1 MTSTSSR
8 RVRRTVGTG
17 LSLALIAGAG
27 AVAAVPLSNALAS
40 GHATAVTPAAVAPR
54 AVTTSVQARVVST
67 PRAVVTPNALAA
79 SACTNACELYA
90 TPGTATA
97 TQVKSATPV
106 TLAVWKFAADTS
118 TAGAGSAVLSGEVG
132 VPMTIK
138 LHNNLDPAS
147 THLADALS
155 LSIPQLDRTH
165 TDGTPNPIVIRD
177 ETNAIVSDPDVA
189 FGHWKT
195 FTFTP
200 NRAGTFIYQ
209 AGLSDDG
216 SRQIAMGLVGALV
229 VRPSTAA
236 TPIVSEVPGEV
247 PLSSRVKGTA
257 NDLTQQGYLDEAVLV
272 YTDVDTRLAA
282 DPAGFDMRYWS
293 PQYHLLNGLAYPGT
307 QVVTGTPGADL
318 MLRVVNGAALEKSPT
333 VLGTRLHVVA
343 RGSRPLPA
351 PLDVSGRMMATGDTF
366 DARITMP
373 ADPVYGG
380 NPVPTRYALYSTPGE
395 LRNGQDINTVS
406 KNAPVLGGALTF
418 IETGT
423 VTPGALAGP
432 KIASIAVT
440 SQPGVAAGTGLTAH
454 AASFKATL
462 TDAQGVG
469 GAEYFIDEI
478 DPAAVG
484 GNASTNATT
493 LAGAWGG
500 SPATVTWSLSD
511 AQLAGLSTGQHTLWL
526 RAKNASG
533 NWGAFGATHFRVDNT
548 GPTAATVLTDTDIQS
563 TLDDTTTGGSNVT
576 AARYWVGASSDPADA
591 GNVVASTLMTTNGPR
606 VVAAGDAT
614 LDVAGLPEGVQT
626 VHVQG
631 KDQYGHWGA
640 ESTST
645 LTVDRTAPVID
656 TIVLDPVSTN
666 GLTGSSTKPD
676 SVRVTTT
683 LHDAPGAGG
692 VTTPIT
698 TVEAYVGAT
707 PGDLNSPLGLTM
719 SKLPNGS
726 WTGDMPLAWLA
737 AITAD
742 GPVSI
747 SAAATDAAGNRS
759 ATSPATT
766 ILLDRTAPTISGFLA
781 SQGTTLPGSRT
792 LTVKAT
798 ITDPLAGASAGSGV
812 ASAEWWIGAD
822 PGVGGGTA
830 IGNPAVGSAVWTITV
845 TRNLLTSGPTNGPIT
860 IGLRV
865 KDVAGNYRTSSI
877 AYTIVKVPFFRNNV
891 NSSLSATETA
901 FTNQASVNLWRG
913 TPALEG
919 NRSMIAPMTGTGRA
933 ANVALATVPVSAPS
947 ATTLRASFQMAI
959 NAGTRTGCAPTAT
972 VTCANATDARS
983 VFVIDGPSGTDLVR
997 VEFGKSTTTG
1007 ANRFRLVVR
1016 RTSGAYSTSAWRNIT
1031 NAASYTA
1038 VVDWTRNSARTTVT
1052 INGATIAI
1060 NGGTANQSA
1069 TGVYVGLIGSADAT
1083 TGTRADTGTL
1093 RFDRF
1098 YLA

>member
-8 RVRRTVGTG
+8 RARRYVGTG

-54 AVTTSVQARVVST
+54 AVSTSVQARVVST
-67 PRAVVTPNALAA
+67 PRAVVTPNALLSSPCASA
-79 SACTNACELYA
+79 SACTLYA
-90 TPGTATA
+90 RTGTTSAL
-97 TQVKSATPV
+97 QVKSATPI
-106 TLAVWKFAADTS
+106 TLTTWKFSTEDVAA
-118 TAGAGSAVLSGEVG
+118 GGGSAVITGEVG
-132 VPMTIK
+132 VEMTIT
-138 LHNNLDPAS
+138 LTNNLPVIAGMDQS
-147 THLADALS
+147 LS
-155 LSIPQLDRTH
+155 LSMPQLD
-165 TDGTPNPIVIRD
+165 GKIVG
-177 ETNAIVSDPDVA
+177 APVA
-189 FGHWKT
+189 PGDTGT

-200 NRAGTFIYQ
+200 NRAGTFTYQ
-209 AGLSDDG
+209 AGIGADG
-216 SRQIAMGLVGALV
+216 ARQIAMGLVGALV
-229 VRPSTAA
+229 VRPSTTGVVSTIPGDAA
-236 TPIVSEVPGEV
+236 GKP
-247 PLSSRVKGTA
+247 KGVAYDATE
-257 NDLTQQGYLDEAVLV
+257 QGYVDEAVLV

-282 DPAGFDMRYWS
+282 DPAGFNMRYWS
-293 PQYHLLNGLAYPGT
+293 PQYHLLNGLAYPDT
-307 QVVTGTPGADL
+307 QVVSGTPGADL

-333 VLGTRLHVVA
+333 ILGTRLHVVA

-373 ADPVYGG
+373 ADPTFGG

-418 IETGT
+418 IETGA
-423 VTPGALAGP
+423 VTPGSLAGP

-469 GAEYFIDEI
+469 GAEYFIDQV
-478 DPAAVG
+478 DPAAVS
-484 GNASTNATT
+484 GNDSTAATE
-493 LAGAWGG
+493 LVGAWGG

-511 AQLAGLSTGQHTLWL
+511 TQLALLATGQHTLWV
-526 RAKNASG
+526 RAKNSSG
-533 NWGAFGATHFRVDNT
+533 NWGAFGAAHFRVDNT
-548 GPTAATVLTDTDIQS
+548 GPTAATVLTDPIVGGVYGPTTTDIQS
-563 TLDDTTTGGSNVT
+563 TLDETTTGGSNVT

-591 GNVVASTLMTTNGPR
+591 GNVVGATVVTTNGPR

-614 LDVAGLPEGVQT
+614 LDVTALPEGLQK

-631 KDQYGHWGA
+631 KDQYGHWGT
-640 ESTST
+640 ESVST
-645 LTVDRTAPVID
+645 LTVDRTAPAID
-656 TIVLDPVSTN
+656 LVTLDPKVTD
-666 GLTGSSTKPD
+666 GLVGSLSKPD
-676 SVRVTTT
+676 SVRVTAK
-683 LHDAPGAGG
+683 LHDVAGAGG
-692 VTTPIT
+692 VTSAIT

-719 SKLPNGS
+719 SALPNGD

-737 AITAD
+737 GITAD

-747 SAAATDAAGNRS
+747 SVAATDAAGNRS

-766 ILLDRTAPTISGFLA
+766 VLLDRTAPTISGLVA
-781 SQGTTLPGSRT
+781 SQGTTLPGTRT
-792 LTVKAT
+792 LTVQAT
-798 ITDPLAGASAGSGV
+798 VTDPVAGTSAGSGV
-812 ASAEWWIGAD
+812 GFAEWWIGAD

-830 IGNPAVGSAVWTITV
+830 VTGKPVGAASWSISV
-845 TRNLLTSGPTNGPIT
+845 TRNLLTSNLTNGAIT

-865 KDVAGNYRTSSI
+865 RDVAGNLRTSSI
-877 AYTIVKVPFFRNNV
+877 NYTIVNVPFFRNNF

-901 FTNQASVNLWRG
+901 FTNQTAVNGWRG

-919 NRSMIAPMTGTGRA
+919 NRSLITPVTGTGRNA
-933 ANVALATVPVSAPS
+933 FRDLTVVGMVSAPS

-959 NAGTRTGCAPTAT
+959 NAGTRTGCTGTGTACTNAP
-972 VTCANATDARS
+972 DARS
-983 VFVIDGPSGTDLVR
+983 VLVIDGPTGTDLVR
-997 VEFGKSTTTG
+997 VEFGKGTTTG

-1016 RTSGAYSTSAWRNIT
+1016 RTNGTYTTSAWRTIA

-1038 VVDWTRNSARTTVT
+1038 VVDWTKNTATNARTTVT
-1052 INGATIAI
+1052 INGNAI
-1060 NGGTANQSA
+1060 TVTGGTANQNA
-1069 TGVYVGLIGSADAT
+1069 TGVYVGLIGNASG
-1083 TGTRADTGTL
+1083 TGTHADSGTL

-1098 YLA
+1098 SLA